1 MKPPIQELE
10 EKLFEAAAEIQGAL
24 VRAAARAAVRSFVA
38 FLRDLDRRLA
48 AVEEKNRH
56 G

>member
-1 MKPPIQELE
+1 MSPIDDLE
-10 EKLFEAAAEIQGAL
+10 HKLFEAAAEIPGPVVRTFARAI
-24 VRAAARAAVRSFVA
+24 VRAAVAVF
-38 FLRDLDRRLA
+38 RDLDRRLA

>member
-1 MKPPIQELE
+1 MTPLE
-10 EKLFEAAAEIQGAL
+10 HLEKVTFEATADISAPL
-24 VRAAARAAVRSFVA
+24 VRMTVRGIVRALAAV
-38 FLRDLDRRLA
+38 LRDLDRRLA